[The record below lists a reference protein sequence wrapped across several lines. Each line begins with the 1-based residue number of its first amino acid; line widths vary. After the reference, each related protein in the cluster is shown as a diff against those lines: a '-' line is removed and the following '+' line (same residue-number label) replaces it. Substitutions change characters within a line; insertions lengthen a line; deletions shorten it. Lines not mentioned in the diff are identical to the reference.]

1 MSLNAHEIGQLIG
14 FARAVIVDV
23 DNEVA
28 VSGGNADG
36 DLVFGDLAEVAAAG
50 YARDTLAA
58 LINRA
63 YREMPELHPLTTE
76 LAES

>member
-1 MSLNAHEIGQLIG
+1 MSLNPREIGQLIG
-14 FARAVIVDV
+14 FARAVIEDV
-23 DNEVA
+23 DAEVA

-36 DLVFGDLAEVAAAG
+36 TLAFVDLVAVVDAG
-50 YARDTLAA
+50 YTRDDLAA

-63 YREMPELHPLTTE
+63 YAEFPGMGTPVA